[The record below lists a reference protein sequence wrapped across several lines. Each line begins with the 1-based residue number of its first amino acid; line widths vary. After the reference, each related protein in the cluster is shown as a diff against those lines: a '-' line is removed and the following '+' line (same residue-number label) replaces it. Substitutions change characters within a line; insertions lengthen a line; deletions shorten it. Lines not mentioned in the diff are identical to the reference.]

1 MNGEEQQAN
10 VPRLAPGGP
19 TPRLVGPEPT
29 AASVRER
36 LGYVRWLRKE
46 ADEMQAKAAKE
57 TYEVLKQAQQT
68 EGVTF
73 EEAAQLVGLTKDGAY
88 KALRRGQ
95 K

>member
-1 MNGEEQQAN
+1 
-10 VPRLAPGGP
+10 
-19 TPRLVGPEPT
+19 
-29 AASVRER
+29 VRER